1 MTNVRWFQPHQ
12 HAVRLSKSHACYTVS
27 SGANCTTSEHA
38 ESWTVAS
45 AHLEQWT
52 LKGLTSKCMI
62 QHGRST
68 WTCSCD
74 SCLDSSHFLFLL
86 IPRESFRCQHSIGT
100 EQVSGGLRPPEQ
112 PQGHEGL
119 QGHEGPSQGVTW
131 MVQNRAFPMKALL
144 RVQTSLHPY
153 QKNSYDSYD
162 HHGKLEFQVWGRR
175 CWSSLHLGS

>member
-1 MTNVRWFQPHQ
+1 MLHLLFSYVLKQIGRESFSSYIYAYLHIYRIQNISIYTS
-12 HAVRLSKSHACYTVS
+12 LYSTKSIIYFV
-27 SGANCTTSEHA
+27 
-38 ESWTVAS
+38 WK
-45 AHLEQWT
+45 L
-52 LKGLTSKCMI
+52 I
-62 QHGRST
+62 QDGRST

-119 QGHEGPSQGVTW
+119 QGHEGPSQDVTW